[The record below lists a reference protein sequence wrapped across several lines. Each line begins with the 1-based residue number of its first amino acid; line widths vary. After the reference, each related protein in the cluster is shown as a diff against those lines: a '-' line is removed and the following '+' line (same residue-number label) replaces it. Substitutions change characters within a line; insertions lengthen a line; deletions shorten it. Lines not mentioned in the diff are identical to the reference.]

1 MFTRHAPGSWTAGA
15 RQTME
20 DARDSLGQAG
30 EQARQGFH
38 EMTDQ
43 ARQGFHDMS
52 DQARQGFHDMRR
64 GAQRAWGEME
74 DAAAPYRDSFEHAV
88 TSNPVKAVAVSLA
101 VGVMLGWLIKRS

>member
-1 MFTRHAPGSWTAGA
+1 MFSRHAPESWTAGA

-20 DARDSLGQAG
+20 DARDALGQAG
-30 EQARQGFH
+30 
-38 EMTDQ
+38 DQ

-64 GAQRAWGEME
+64 GAQRAWGDMG
-74 DAAAPYRDSFEHAV
+74 DAAAPYRDSFESAV
-88 TSNPVKAVAVSLA
+88 TSNPVKSVAVALA

>member
-1 MFTRHAPGSWTAGA
+1 
-15 RQTME
+15 ME

-30 EQARQGFH
+30 EQARQSFH
-38 EMTDQ
+38 DMTDQ